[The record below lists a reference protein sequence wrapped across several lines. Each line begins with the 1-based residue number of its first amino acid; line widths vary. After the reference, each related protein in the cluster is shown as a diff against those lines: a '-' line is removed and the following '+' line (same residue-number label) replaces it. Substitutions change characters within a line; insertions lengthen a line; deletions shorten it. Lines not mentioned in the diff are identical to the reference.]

1 MPAAQ
6 GNSPN
11 QEQVGHKFVHVN
23 SAMDKP
29 DFFLVTGV
37 AMETPG
43 DANRIRICGHGQVF
57 NFNLS
62 THIFEGSSSF

>member
-1 MPAAQ
+1 MPAGQ
-6 GNSPN
+6 VMPGNAD
-11 QEQVGHKFVHVN
+11 QVGHKFVHVN

-43 DANRIRICGHGQVF
+43 D
-57 NFNLS
+57 
-62 THIFEGSSSF
+62 T